1 MEPDKELLEKAVL
14 GKDAED
20 FIQSELGKTII
31 KMIEEERVEAVEQ
44 LKDVSPWRKNKIRVL
59 QNQIWRCDSFKG
71 WLAEIVI
78 SGQQAMSVLDQ
89 QSE

>member
-31 KMIEEERVEAVEQ
+31 KMIEEERVEAVEK
-44 LKDVSPWRKNKIRVL
+44 LKEVSPWRKNRIRDL

-78 SGQQAMSVLDQ
+78 GGQQAMSVLDQ